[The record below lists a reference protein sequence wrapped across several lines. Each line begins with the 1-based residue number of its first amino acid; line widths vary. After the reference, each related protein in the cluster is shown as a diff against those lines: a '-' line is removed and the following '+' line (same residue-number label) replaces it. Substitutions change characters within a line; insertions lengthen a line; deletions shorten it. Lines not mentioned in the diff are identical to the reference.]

1 MSYDY
6 RGRVACFFAYITF
19 TFLVLRMMVLRPF
32 YNLPQTSNARILHF
46 PRNLLGESRNM
57 ILRCDIEKIIGP
69 NRLSVLIHNRAYPRN
84 NDRKYVVYN
93 LLPEKLTFK
102 PIDTIQGVSQ
112 LGNLLRSVTTRKTS
126 FARSQTALQLKLPNK
141 RGRKYVRCFNWKQI
155 SSVIKTTLKNI
166 DGLIFASVIQQRNLC

>member
-1 MSYDY
+1 
-6 RGRVACFFAYITF
+6 
-19 TFLVLRMMVLRPF
+19 
-32 YNLPQTSNARILHF
+32 
-46 PRNLLGESRNM
+46 M
-57 ILRCDIEKIIGP
+57 ILRYYIEKIIGP

-93 LLPEKLTFK
+93 LLPKKLTFK

-126 FARSQTALQLKLPNK
+126 FARSQTALQSKLPNK
-141 RGRKYVRCFNWKQI
+141 RGKKYVRCFNWKQI